1 MELSNLLDKELE
13 IIVINMLTKLRRRME
28 RHRTTRRDRKYKKE
42 PIRANSR
49 IEDAEEWISYL
60 EDRVVEIT

>member
-1 MELSNLLDKELE
+1 
-13 IIVINMLTKLRRRME
+13 ME
-28 RHRTTRRDRKYKKE
+28 RHGTTRRDRKYKKE
-42 PIRANSR
+42 PIRANGR